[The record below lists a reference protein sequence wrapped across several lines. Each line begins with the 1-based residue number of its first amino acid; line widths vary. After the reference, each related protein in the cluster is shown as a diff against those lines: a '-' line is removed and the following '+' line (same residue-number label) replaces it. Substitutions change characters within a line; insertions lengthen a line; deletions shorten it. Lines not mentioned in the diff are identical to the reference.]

1 MQKQL
6 SATQSTKNRS
16 CHLPKAIFIAE
27 AFLSLTFYSG
37 LVRSPGECS
46 PHPLTAP
53 RAELGERC
61 SLTGVKGRSR
71 SQRQAVGQARQP
83 AHWGKGPEGCC
94 ERLPHMLGLTRLHSQ
109 YCCSE
114 CRAVRRAQI
123 HSRKLC
129 PHQSQSQ
136 VLRPTPRPLPSLHG
150 RMGAISC
157 LLGTVRLD
165 SEVGRGSG
173 RGLMC
178 WESAIGDIHGIKVL
192 HTTIC

>member
-1 MQKQL
+1 MVWKQL
-6 SATQSTKNRS
+6 SATRSTKNRS

-53 RAELGERC
+53 GAKLGERC
-61 SLTGVKGRSR
+61 SLTGRPARVGVGGSR
-71 SQRQAVGQARQP
+71 SQRQAVGQATQP

-94 ERLPHMLGLTRLHSQ
+94 ERLSHTLGLTRLHSQ

-114 CRAVRRAQI
+114 CRAVRRARK
-123 HSRKLC
+123 HGRKLC
-129 PHQSQSQ
+129 PHRSQSQ
-136 VLRPTPRPLPSLHG
+136 VLGPTPRPLPSLHG

-157 LLGTVRLD
+157 RLGTVGPD
-165 SEVGRGSG
+165 SGVGRSSG

-178 WESAIGDIHGIKVL
+178 
-192 HTTIC
+192 